1 MMLGCL
7 VSDVGCWA
15 RGLGNREW
23 GIGNRLPDP
32 DSRFPGVRLAPRFA
46 ILALILVTASCE
58 REERRFSEVPPSTT
72 PNAMVTASTLQ
83 PGPTIVAGNIESPY
97 DDKAWGVSA
106 GKQLFGAMNCSGCHS
121 NGGGGMGPPL
131 MDDDWIYGS
140 QPQQIFASIA
150 EGRPNGMPA
159 WKYTLSNQQIWEIV
173 AYVRS
178 LSSLNPKGA
187 RSGRDDHMSV
197 KPAEQQTPKG
207 HPRMTE
213 SPRGAKTP

>member
-1 MMLGCL
+1 MKHSGWR
-7 VSDVGCWA
+7 VRDVGCWT
-15 RGLGNREW
+15 
-23 GIGNRLPDP
+23 
-32 DSRFPGVRLAPRFA
+32 APRVA
-46 ILALILVTASCE
+46 VLAVMLASAACE

-72 PNAMVTASTLQ
+72 PNAMVTASPLQ
-83 PGPTIVAGNIESPY
+83 PGPAIVAGNIESPY
-97 DDKAWGVSA
+97 DDKAWAVSE
-106 GKQLFGAMNCSGCHS
+106 GKQLFGSMNCAGCHA

-140 QPQQIFASIA
+140 QPEQIFASIA
-150 EGRPNGMPA
+150 EGRPNGMPS

-187 RSGRDDHMSV
+187 RSGRDDHMSI
-197 KPAEQQTPKG
+197 KAAEQQTPIGK
-207 HPRMTE
+207 PRTTE